1 MSVLSFAGGISR
13 NMVAIQPRYF
23 EGDRSKIFMLVTG
36 LTLGNAISNLHERGL
51 VYVFGSTTLEWFWIG

>member
-36 LTLGNAISNLHERGL
+36 LTLGNAISNLHERL
-51 VYVFGSTTLEWFWIG
+51 NVHLW